1 MKRFPVPPA
10 HDLVR
15 FPANTAENMAKSYR
29 RWLLGGPAAF
39 SNDPARAAARFALT
53 RELPLE
59 VLIRNVRGA
68 SRPLGRDANAEIV
81 EAVWHHHVERDIRAH
96 DAPNWLFDFLAGF
109 GIRIAADLLA
119 VEGGKA
125 SLFWLQTRRGAAPSL
140 TQLGMLQRLFLLK
153 ARDSDFE
160 DVGLTILDLGQPIEG
175 GGRVVKPYA
184 IGDLPMPSEDDARAM
199 LQTFADAHALLVA
212 ENFAKTRAEHRAK
225 QRRPSKGQDD
235 LFA

>member
-39 SNDPARAAARFALT
+39 SNDPARTASRFALT
-53 RELPLE
+53 RDLPLE
-59 VLIRNVRGA
+59 VLLRDVRRA

-81 EAVWHHHVERDIRAH
+81 EAVWHHHVNRTIGAH

-109 GIRIAADLLA
+109 GVRIAADLLA
-119 VEGGKA
+119 VEDGRA

-140 TQLGMLQRLFLLK
+140 AQLGMLQRLFLLK

-184 IGDLPMPSEDDARAM
+184 IGDLPMPGEDDARAM
-199 LQTFADAHALLVA
+199 LQTFADAHAILMA

-225 QRRPSKGQDD
+225 HRRPSKDQDD